1 MQNIGNYNT
10 TQSEIDIV
18 RYWLNLNG
26 YQNVVKIFKDPN
38 ANDSDVIVQFANGT
52 RCSFEVK
59 NEGYNRFNKY
69 HDLGI
74 DYISVCE
81 FKNTTT
87 EGKWKTGIKNPL
99 DHYSFLNDL
108 NITSSNFKWGKLIY
122 SKANIWLFYVSKD
135 GKINNS
141 SITYI
146 EAFCGLGMTS
156 AEFLIYLQ
164 SYCKFSVNNKLGN
177 QQSAND
183 TFDSATFFINKDDKF
198 LDRYKF

>member
-18 RYWLNLNG
+18 RYQLNLNG
-26 YQNVVKIFKDPN
+26 YQNVVKIFKDPD
-38 ANDSDVIVQFANGT
+38 ANGSDVIVQFANGT

-69 HDLGI
+69 HDLSI

-81 FKNTTT
+81 FKNATA

-108 NITSSNFKWGKLIY
+108 NITSSNFNGVKLYIQKLIFGY
-122 SKANIWLFYVSKD
+122 FMFQKMVK
-135 GKINNS
+135 
-141 SITYI
+141 
-146 EAFCGLGMTS
+146 
-156 AEFLIYLQ
+156 
-164 SYCKFSVNNKLGN
+164 
-177 QQSAND
+177 
-183 TFDSATFFINKDDKF
+183 
-198 LDRYKF
+198 